1 MGYRKF
7 KADQL
12 FTGRKMLSEDNVLIM
27 NDTGIFESITTL
39 ENAGEN
45 VEILSGLISPGFIN
59 AHCHL
64 ELSHLKGLIPKHTGL
79 VDFVFKVVTE
89 RHFDESEIIK
99 SIAVAESEMLEN
111 GIVATGDICN
121 NLFSISQKE
130 MSKMDYYNF
139 IECSGWAPA
148 VADDRFAGS
157 KLFYDEFVNK
167 FPNTTIV
174 PHAPYSVSD
183 QLWKNIIPY
192 FKNKVVTIHNQETS
206 YENEYFLKGTGDLLR
221 MYQMMN
227 IDTSFFKPS
236 LSSSVKTYFKKLEQA
251 KNIILVHNT
260 FINVEDINY
269 IKENSNQHQLVSFC
283 ICINANL
290 YIENTIPPVQLLREK
305 NCNIILGTDSLAS
318 NDQLSI
324 LGEMKTIGKN
334 FPTIPMP
341 ELLSWA
347 TINGAR
353 ALDMANN
360 LGSFEPSK
368 SPGVVLIDHIENERF
383 TSHSLSS
390 RIM

>member
-1 MGYRKF
+1 MRYRKF

-12 FTGRKMLSEDNVLIM
+12 FTGHEMLNGDHVLIM
-27 NDTGIFESITTL
+27 NDTGIFESITTS

-45 VEILSGLISPGFIN
+45 VEILNGLISPGFIN

-121 NLFSISQKE
+121 NLFSILQKE
-130 MSKMDYYNF
+130 TSGMNYYNF

-148 VADDRFAGS
+148 VADARFVGS

-167 FPNTTIV
+167 FPSTSMV

-206 YENEYFLKGTGDLLR
+206 YEDEYFLKGTGDLLR

-236 LSSSVKTYFKKLEQA
+236 FSSSIKTYFKKLEQA

-260 FINVEDINY
+260 FINEEDINY
-269 IKENSNQHQLVSFC
+269 IKENTNQHQLVSFC

-290 YIENTIPPVQLLREK
+290 YIENAIPPVELLREK

-324 LGEMKTIGKN
+324 LEEMKTLGKN

-353 ALDMANN
+353 ALDMENN
-360 LGSFEPSK
+360 LGSFEPNK
-368 SPGVVLIDHIENERF
+368 SPGVVLIDHIENERI
-383 TSHSLSS
+383 SKYSS
-390 RIM
+390 SKRIM